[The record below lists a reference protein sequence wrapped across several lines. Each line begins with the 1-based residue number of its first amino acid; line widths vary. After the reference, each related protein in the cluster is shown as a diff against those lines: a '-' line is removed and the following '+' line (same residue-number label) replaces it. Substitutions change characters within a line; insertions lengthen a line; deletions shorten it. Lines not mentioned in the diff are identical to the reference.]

1 MLLHA
6 QTAATL
12 TFAVYM
18 LSQHPDVHVR
28 LREEII
34 AKVGVSGRPTHD
46 DLRGMKYLRA
56 FINGVQLAIISRVL
70 ISSNGIRGPPTVST
84 RVRFC
89 SLNGIIDSQFAQPQ

>member
-1 MLLHA
+1 MLLHP

-56 FINGVQLAIISRVL
+56 FINGVQLAIGSK
-70 ISSNGIRGPPTVST
+70 VST
-84 RVRFC
+84 DLEQWYQRSSDCIHPCTFSFFQR
-89 SLNGIIDSQFAQPQ
+89 NN

>member
-1 MLLHA
+1 MLLHP

-56 FINGVQLAIISRVL
+56 FINGVQLAIISK
-70 ISSNGIRGPPTVST
+70 VST
-84 RVRFC
+84 DLEQWYQRSCDCIHPCTFLFFQR
-89 SLNGIIDSQFAQPQ
+89 NN